1 MKMEKRWVLKEK
13 GDPEV
18 VSRLCQDLSID
29 ENLVQLLVQRGITTF
44 DEAREFFRPSLENL
58 HDPFLMKDMDKAI
71 QRIDHAFKNKEHI
84 LIYGDYDVD
93 GTTAVAL
100 VYTFFKEHY
109 SELDFYIPDRD
120 KEGYGISITGIDYA
134 ADNGFKLVIA
144 LDCGIKAVEKIQ
156 YALDKGVDFI
166 ICDHHRPGETI
177 PAAIAVLDPKRVDCD
192 YPYKELSGCG
202 VGFKLIQAY
211 ALQNNIPFD
220 SLYPLL
226 DLVAVSI
233 ASDIVPITGENRI
246 LAHFGLK
253 LLNSNPRPGL
263 EAILAYCRILR
274 KSVTAHGDLAGT
286 DFKAAPAMPN
296 AFTRE
301 MNINDIVFLIGPRIN
316 AAGRVESGRNSVKL
330 LVAKSLEEAKE
341 SAATV
346 DANNTERR
354 TMDINTT
361 LEALTSLDSDPFI
374 LSKKSTVIYNP
385 DWHKGVIGIVA
396 SRLTESYYRPT
407 IVLTISNGLIT
418 GSARSVKDFDVY
430 DAIDACSDLLEHFGG
445 HKYAA
450 GLSMKPENLPEFIR
464 RFEEIVSATILDEQ
478 LIPEIEIDLDIKLS
492 VINSKFLRIL
502 NQFAPFGPGNISP
515 VFRSGEVV
523 DTGNAKVVGKN
534 HLKLTVIHSD
544 ITCFPYSAIA
554 FHQGEYIEDIMQGKT
569 FSICYNIEENDFNGS
584 KSIQLNV
591 KDIKLEN

>member
-1 MKMEKRWVLKEK
+1 MEKRWVLKEK

-18 VSRLCQDLSID
+18 VARLCQELSID

-44 DEAREFFRPSLENL
+44 DEAKDFFRPSLDKL
-58 HDPFLMKDMDKAI
+58 HNPFLMKDMDKAI
-71 QRIDHAFKNKEHI
+71 LRIEEAFKNKEHI

-100 VYTFFKEHY
+100 VYIFLKEHY
-109 SELDFYIPDRD
+109 DELDFYIPDRD
-120 KEGYGISITGIDYA
+120 KEGYGISTTGIDYA
-134 ADNGFKLVIA
+134 ADNGFTLIIA

-156 YALDKGVDFI
+156 YAKDKGVDFI
-166 ICDHHRPGETI
+166 ICDHHRPGDTV
-177 PAAIAVLDPKRVDCD
+177 PAAVAVLDPKQIDCD
-192 YPYKELSGCG
+192 YPFKELSGCG
-202 VGFKLIQAY
+202 VGFKLVQAY
-211 ALQNNIPFD
+211 ALQNNIPFE

-274 KSVTAHGDLAGT
+274 KPGNSKTND
-286 DFKAAPAMPN
+286 DEF

-316 AAGRVESGRNSVKL
+316 AAGRVESGRNSVLL

-361 LEALTSLDSDPFI
+361 LEALTSLDADPLS

-385 DWHKGVIGIVA
+385 EWHKGVIGIVA

-407 IVLTISNGLIT
+407 IVLTISNGMIT

-450 GLSMKPENLPEFIR
+450 GLSMKPENLTEFVR
-464 RFEEIVSATILDEQ
+464 RFEEIVSSTILDEQ
-478 LIPEIEIDLDIKLS
+478 LIPEIEIDLDVKLS

-515 VFRSGEVV
+515 VFRTGQVV
-523 DTGNAKVVGKN
+523 DTGNAKIVGKN
-534 HLKLTVIHSD
+534 HLKLNVIHSD

-554 FHQGEYIEDIMQGKT
+554 FHQGEFVDDIMKGKA
-569 FSICYNIEENDFNGS
+569 FSICYNIEENEFNGS
-584 KSIQLNV
+584 KTIQLNI

>member
-1 MKMEKRWVLKEK
+1 MEKRWVLKEK
-13 GDPEV
+13 GDSEIV
-18 VSRLCQDLSID
+18 ARLCEELSID

-44 DEAREFFRPSLENL
+44 DEAKDFFRPSLDKL

-71 QRIDHAFKNKEHI
+71 LRIEEAFKNKEHI

-100 VYTFFKEHY
+100 VYTFLKEHY
-109 SELDFYIPDRD
+109 DELDFYIPDRD
-120 KEGYGISITGIDYA
+120 KEGYGISTTGIDYA
-134 ADNGFKLVIA
+134 ANNGFTLVIA

-156 YALDKGVDFI
+156 YAKDKGIDFI
-166 ICDHHRPGETI
+166 ICDHHRPGDTV
-177 PAAIAVLDPKRVDCD
+177 PNAVAVLDPKQIDCD
-192 YPYKELSGCG
+192 YPFKELSGCG
-202 VGFKLIQAY
+202 VGFKLVQAY
-211 ALQNNIPFD
+211 ALQNNIPFE

-274 KSVTAHGDLAGT
+274 KPGNSKTNGYE
-286 DFKAAPAMPN
+286 F

-316 AAGRVESGRNSVKL
+316 AAGRIESGRNSVLL

-361 LEALTSLDSDPFI
+361 LEALTSLDADPLS

-385 DWHKGVIGIVA
+385 EWHKGVIGIVA

-407 IVLTISNGLIT
+407 IVLTISNGMIT

-450 GLSMKPENLPEFIR
+450 GLSMKPENLTEFVR
-464 RFEEIVSATILDEQ
+464 RFEEIVSSTILDEQ

-492 VINSKFLRIL
+492 GINLKFLRIL

-515 VFRSGEVV
+515 VFRTGKVV
-523 DTGNAKVVGKN
+523 DTGNAKIVGKN
-534 HLKLTVIHSD
+534 HLKLNVIHSD

-554 FHQGEYIEDIMQGKT
+554 FHQGEFADEIMKGKS

-584 KSIQLNV
+584 KTIQLNI

>member
-1 MKMEKRWVLKEK
+1 MEKRWVLKEK
-13 GDPEV
+13 GDPEIV
-18 VSRLCQDLSID
+18 ARLCQELSID

-44 DEAREFFRPSLENL
+44 DEAKVFFRPSLDKL

-71 QRIDHAFKNKEHI
+71 LRIEEAFKNKEHI

-100 VYTFFKEHY
+100 VYTFLKEHY
-109 SELDFYIPDRD
+109 DELDFYIPDRD
-120 KEGYGISITGIDYA
+120 KEGYGISTTGIDYA
-134 ADNGFKLVIA
+134 ADNGFTLIIA
-144 LDCGIKAVEKIQ
+144 LDCGIKAVGKIQ
-156 YALDKGVDFI
+156 YAKDKGVDFI
-166 ICDHHRPGETI
+166 ICDHHRPGDTV
-177 PAAIAVLDPKRVDCD
+177 PNAIAVLDPKQVDCD
-192 YPYKELSGCG
+192 YPFKELSGCG
-202 VGFKLIQAY
+202 VGFKLVQAY

-263 EAILAYCRILR
+263 EAILAYCRIMR
-274 KSVTAHGDLAGT
+274 KPGNTKNNSDE
-286 DFKAAPAMPN
+286 F

-316 AAGRVESGRNSVKL
+316 AAGRIESGRNSVLL
-330 LVAKSLEEAKE
+330 LVANSLEEAKE

-361 LEALTSLDSDPFI
+361 LEALTSLDADPLS

-385 DWHKGVIGIVA
+385 EWHKGVIGIVA

-407 IVLTISNGLIT
+407 IVLTISNGMIT

-450 GLSMKPENLPEFIR
+450 GLSMKPENLTEFVR
-464 RFEEIVSATILDEQ
+464 RFEEIVSKTILDEQ

-492 VINSKFLRIL
+492 VINLKFQRIL

-515 VFRSGEVV
+515 VFRTGHVV
-523 DTGNAKVVGKN
+523 DTGNAKIVGKN
-534 HLKLTVIHSD
+534 HLKLNVIHSE

-554 FHQGEYIEDIMQGKT
+554 FHQGEFVDDIMKGKS

-584 KSIQLNV
+584 KTIQLNI

>member
-1 MKMEKRWVLKEK
+1 MEKRWVLKEK
-13 GDPEV
+13 GDPEIV
-18 VSRLCQDLSID
+18 ARLCQELSID

-44 DEAREFFRPSLENL
+44 DEAKDFFRPSLDKL

-71 QRIDHAFKNKEHI
+71 LRIEAAFQNKEHI

-100 VYTFFKEHY
+100 VYTFLKEHY
-109 SELDFYIPDRD
+109 DELDFYIPDRD
-120 KEGYGISITGIDYA
+120 KEGYGISTTGIDYA
-134 ADNGFKLVIA
+134 ADNGFTLIIA

-156 YALDKGVDFI
+156 YAKDKGIDFI
-166 ICDHHRPGETI
+166 ICDHHRPGDTV
-177 PAAIAVLDPKRVDCD
+177 PNAIAVLDPKQVDCD
-192 YPYKELSGCG
+192 YPFKELSGCG
-202 VGFKLIQAY
+202 VGFKLVQAY
-211 ALQNNIPFD
+211 ALQKNIPFE

-274 KSVTAHGDLAGT
+274 KPGNSKTNSYE
-286 DFKAAPAMPN
+286 F

-316 AAGRVESGRNSVKL
+316 AAGRIESGRNSVLL

-361 LEALTSLDSDPFI
+361 LEALTSLDADPLS

-385 DWHKGVIGIVA
+385 EWHKGVIGIVA

-407 IVLTISNGLIT
+407 IVLTISNGMIT

-450 GLSMKPENLPEFIR
+450 GLSMKPENLTEFVR

-478 LIPEIEIDLDIKLS
+478 LVPEIEIDLDIKLS

-515 VFRSGEVV
+515 VFRTGQVV
-523 DTGNAKVVGKN
+523 DTGNAKIVGKN
-534 HLKLTVIHSD
+534 HLKLNVIHSE

-554 FHQGEYIEDIMQGKT
+554 FHQGEFVDDIIKGKS

-584 KSIQLNV
+584 KSIQLNI

>member
-1 MKMEKRWVLKEK
+1 MEKRWVLKEK
-13 GDPEV
+13 GDPGIV
-18 VSRLCQDLSID
+18 ARLCQELLID

-44 DEAREFFRPSLENL
+44 DEAKDFFRPSLDKL

-71 QRIDHAFKNKEHI
+71 LRIEEAFKKKEHI

-100 VYTFFKEHY
+100 VYTFLKEHY
-109 SELDFYIPDRD
+109 DELDFYIPDRD
-120 KEGYGISITGIDYA
+120 KEGYGISTTGIDYA
-134 ADNGFKLVIA
+134 ADNGFTLVIA
-144 LDCGIKAVEKIQ
+144 LDCGIKAVDKIQ
-156 YALDKGVDFI
+156 YAKDKGVDFI
-166 ICDHHRPGETI
+166 ICDHHRPGDTV
-177 PAAIAVLDPKRVDCD
+177 PNAVAVLDPKQVDCD
-192 YPYKELSGCG
+192 YPFKELSGCG
-202 VGFKLIQAY
+202 VGFKLVQAF
-211 ALQNNIPFD
+211 ALQNNIPFE

-253 LLNSNPRPGL
+253 LLNSNPRPGI

-274 KSVTAHGDLAGT
+274 KSGNSITNG
-286 DFKAAPAMPN
+286 FEF

-316 AAGRVESGRNSVKL
+316 AAGRIESGRNSVLL

-361 LEALTSLDSDPFI
+361 LEALTSLDADP
-374 LSKKSTVIYNP
+374 LSLSRKSTVIYNP
-385 DWHKGVIGIVA
+385 EWHKGVIGIVA

-407 IVLTISNGLIT
+407 VVLTISNGMIT

-450 GLSMKPENLPEFIR
+450 GLSMKPENLTEFVR

-478 LIPEIEIDLDIKLS
+478 LIPEIEIDLDIKMS
-492 VINSKFLRIL
+492 VINTKFLRIL

-515 VFRSGEVV
+515 VFRTGQVV
-523 DTGNAKVVGKN
+523 DTGNAKIVGKN
-534 HLKLTVIHSD
+534 HLKLNVIHSE

-554 FHQGEYIEDIMQGKT
+554 FHQGEFVDDIMAGKS

-584 KSIQLNV
+584 KTIQLNI

>member
-1 MKMEKRWVLKEK
+1 MEKRWVLKEK
-13 GDPEV
+13 GDPEIV
-18 VSRLCQDLSID
+18 ARLCQELSIE
-29 ENLVQLLVQRGITTF
+29 ENLVQLLVQREITTF
-44 DEAREFFRPSLENL
+44 EEARDFFRPSLENL

-71 QRIDHAFKNKEHI
+71 LRIEEAFKNKEHI
-84 LIYGDYDVD
+84 LVYGDYDVD

-100 VYTFFKEHY
+100 VYTFLKEHY
-109 SELDFYIPDRD
+109 DEIDFYIPDRD

-134 ADNGFKLVIA
+134 ADNGFTLVIA

-156 YALDKGVDFI
+156 YARDKGIDFI
-166 ICDHHRPGETI
+166 ICDHHRPGDTI
-177 PAAIAVLDPKRVDCD
+177 PPAVAVLDPKQADCT
-192 YPYKELSGCG
+192 YPFKELSGCG
-202 VGFKLIQAY
+202 VGFKLVQAY
-211 ALQNNIPFD
+211 ALQNNIPFE

-274 KSVTAHGDLAGT
+274 KTATSNANGDSI
-286 DFKAAPAMPN
+286 
-296 AFTRE
+296 AFSRE

-316 AAGRVESGRNSVKL
+316 AAGRVESGRNSVLL

-361 LEALTSLDSDPFI
+361 FEALTSLDSDPLS

-385 DWHKGVIGIVA
+385 EWHKGVIGIVA

-407 IVLTISNGLIT
+407 IVLTISNGMIT

-450 GLSMKPENLPEFIR
+450 GLSMKPENLTEFVR
-464 RFEEIVSATILDEQ
+464 RFEEIVSSTILDEQ

-515 VFRSGEVV
+515 VFRTGQVV
-523 DTGNAKVVGKN
+523 DTGNAKIVGKN
-534 HLKLTVIHSD
+534 HLKFNVIHSD

-554 FHQGEYIEDIMQGKT
+554 FHQGEFVDDIMKGKA

-584 KSIQLNV
+584 KTIQLNI

>member
-1 MKMEKRWVLKEK
+1 LHQE
-13 GDPEV
+13 
-18 VSRLCQDLSID
+18 LSID

-44 DEAREFFRPSLENL
+44 DEAKDFFRPSLDKL

-71 QRIDHAFKNKEHI
+71 QRIEEAFKNKEHI

-100 VYTFFKEHY
+100 VYIFLKKHY
-109 SELDFYIPDRD
+109 DELDFYIPDRD
-120 KEGYGISITGIDYA
+120 KEGYGISTTGIDYA
-134 ADNGFKLVIA
+134 ADNGFTLIIA

-156 YALDKGVDFI
+156 YAKDKGVDFI
-166 ICDHHRPGETI
+166 ICDHHRPGDTV
-177 PAAIAVLDPKRVDCD
+177 PAAVAVLDPKQIDCD
-192 YPYKELSGCG
+192 YPFKELSGCG
-202 VGFKLIQAY
+202 VGFKLVQAY
-211 ALQNNIPFD
+211 ALQNNIPFE

-274 KSVTAHGDLAGT
+274 KPGNSKTND
-286 DFKAAPAMPN
+286 DEF

-316 AAGRVESGRNSVKL
+316 AAGRVESGRNSVLL

-361 LEALTSLDSDPFI
+361 LEALTSLDADPLS

-385 DWHKGVIGIVA
+385 EWHKGVIGIVA

-407 IVLTISNGLIT
+407 IVLTISNGMIT

-450 GLSMKPENLPEFIR
+450 GLSMKPENLTEFVR
-464 RFEEIVSATILDEQ
+464 RFEEIVSSTILDEQ
-478 LIPEIEIDLDIKLS
+478 LIPEIEIDLDVKLS

-515 VFRSGEVV
+515 VFRTGQVV
-523 DTGNAKVVGKN
+523 DTGNAKIVGKN
-534 HLKLTVIHSD
+534 HLKLNVIHSD

-554 FHQGEYIEDIMQGKT
+554 FHQGEFVDDIMKGKA
-569 FSICYNIEENDFNGS
+569 FSICYNIEENEFNGS
-584 KSIQLNV
+584 KTIQLNI

>member
-1 MKMEKRWVLKEK
+1 MEKRWVLKEK

-18 VSRLCQDLSID
+18 VARLCQELSID

-44 DEAREFFRPSLENL
+44 DEAKDFFRPSLDKL

-71 QRIDHAFKNKEHI
+71 QRIEEAFKNKEHI

-100 VYTFFKEHY
+100 VYIFLKEHY
-109 SELDFYIPDRD
+109 DELDFYIPDRD
-120 KEGYGISITGIDYA
+120 KEGYGISTTGIDYA
-134 ADNGFKLVIA
+134 ADNGFTLIIA

-156 YALDKGVDFI
+156 YAKDKGVDFI
-166 ICDHHRPGETI
+166 ICDHHRPGDTV
-177 PAAIAVLDPKRVDCD
+177 PAAVAVLDPKQIDCD
-192 YPYKELSGCG
+192 YPFKELSGCG
-202 VGFKLIQAY
+202 VGFKLVQAY
-211 ALQNNIPFD
+211 ALQNNIPFE

-253 LLNSNPRPGL
+253 LLNSNPRPGI

-274 KSVTAHGDLAGT
+274 KAGASKTNGDE
-286 DFKAAPAMPN
+286 F

-316 AAGRVESGRNSVKL
+316 AAGRIESGRNSVLL

-361 LEALTSLDSDPFI
+361 LEALTSLGADPLS

-385 DWHKGVIGIVA
+385 EWHKGVIGIVA

-407 IVLTISNGLIT
+407 IVLTISNGMIT

-450 GLSMKPENLPEFIR
+450 GLSMKPENLTEFVR
-464 RFEEIVSATILDEQ
+464 RFEEIVSETILDEQ

-492 VINSKFLRIL
+492 VINTKFLRIL

-515 VFRSGEVV
+515 VFRTGNVV
-523 DTGNAKVVGKN
+523 DTGNAKIVGKN
-534 HLKLTVIHSD
+534 HLKLNVIHSD

-554 FHQGEYIEDIMQGKT
+554 FHQGEFVDDIMKGKS

-584 KSIQLNV
+584 KTIQLNI

>member
-1 MKMEKRWVLKEK
+1 MEKRWVLKDK

-18 VSRLCQDLSID
+18 VAQLCKELSID
-29 ENLVQLLVQRGITTF
+29 ENLVQLLVQRGITNF
-44 DEAREFFRPSLENL
+44 DEARDFFRPSLSKL

-71 QRIDHAFKNKEHI
+71 VRIEEACRNRERI

-93 GTTAVAL
+93 GTTAVSL
-100 VYTFFKEHY
+100 VYTFFKELY
-109 SELDFYIPDRD
+109 SDIDYYIPDRD
-120 KEGYGISITGIDYA
+120 KEGYGISIAGIDYA
-134 ADNGFKLVIA
+134 AENGFTLVIA
-144 LDCGIKAVEKIQ
+144 LDCGIKAVSKIE
-156 YALDKGVDFI
+156 YANDKKVDFI
-166 ICDHHRPGETI
+166 ICDHHRPGESI
-177 PAAIAVLDPKRVDCD
+177 PPAVAVLDPKRADCN
-192 YPYKELSGCG
+192 YPFKELSGCG
-202 VGFKLIQAY
+202 VGLKLVQAY
-211 ALQNNIPFD
+211 ALKNDIPFE
-220 SLYPLL
+220 SLSPLL

-246 LAHFGLK
+246 LSYFGLK

-263 EAILAYCRILR
+263 EAILAYCKILR
-274 KSVTAHGDLAGT
+274 KTPPAKSMNGDTL
-286 DFKAAPAMPN
+286 

-316 AAGRVESGRNSVKL
+316 AAGRIESGRNSVKL
-330 LVAKSLEEAKE
+330 LVAKTLEEAQVF
-341 SAATV
+341 AATV

-361 LEALTSLDSDPFI
+361 LEALTSLDSDP
-374 LSKKSTVIYNP
+374 LCSSKKSTVIYNP
-385 DWHKGVIGIVA
+385 EWHKGVIGIVA

-464 RFEEIVSATILDEQ
+464 RFEEIVSSTILDEQ

-492 VINSKFLRIL
+492 IINSKFLRIL
-502 NQFAPFGPGNISP
+502 NQFAPFGPGNSSP
-515 VFRSGEVV
+515 VFRSGKVI

-534 HLKLTVIHSD
+534 HLKLSVVHPD
-544 ITCFPYSAIA
+544 ITSFPFSAIA
-554 FHQGEYIEDIMQGKT
+554 FHQGEYIDDIMKGKS
-569 FSICYNIEENDFNGS
+569 FKICYNIEENDFNGS
-584 KSIQLNV
+584 KTIQLNV
-591 KDIKLEN
+591 KDIKMEK